1 MKLEKITI
9 LFLISISSCTVSE
22 SISKNEIAN
31 ESINGRWELLQS
43 KSNGIPYSGS
53 NNIYTF
59 TDTSFKNIN
68 YWFTDNEGNN
78 GDGCGDRSKINYS
91 QGRYVIKDS
100 VLYLDG
106 VYTDETF
113 IKENT
118 NLCAHVGRYKI
129 EVEIL
134 KISDTL
140 ILDFMIRSRFKM
152 KQQVKFIKK

>member
-68 YWFTDNEGNN
+68 Y
-78 GDGCGDRSKINYS
+78 
-91 QGRYVIKDS
+91 
-100 VLYLDG
+100 
-106 VYTDETF
+106 
-113 IKENT
+113 
-118 NLCAHVGRYKI
+118 
-129 EVEIL
+129 
-134 KISDTL
+134 
-140 ILDFMIRSRFKM
+140 
-152 KQQVKFIKK
+152 